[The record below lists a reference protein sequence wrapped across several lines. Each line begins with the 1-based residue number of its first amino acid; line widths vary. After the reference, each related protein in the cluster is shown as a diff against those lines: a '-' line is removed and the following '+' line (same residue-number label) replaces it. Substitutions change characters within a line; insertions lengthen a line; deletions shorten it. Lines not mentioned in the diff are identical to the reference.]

1 MAAGGY
7 RVEADLV
14 AMEAAAAE
22 EAGDKGWEA
31 QGVGAQGGKVGVG
44 GGTVAD
50 TQVAIL
56 VASAA
61 EAGSW
66 AGWLGA
72 VGPVLV
78 VSTAGRVALWV
89 EAAVAAKGQAMAAV

>member
-14 AMEAAAAE
+14 AMEAAAAV

-44 GGTVAD
+44 G
-50 TQVAIL
+50 
-56 VASAA
+56 
-61 EAGSW
+61 
-66 AGWLGA
+66 
-72 VGPVLV
+72 
-78 VSTAGRVALWV
+78 
-89 EAAVAAKGQAMAAV
+89 